1 MTPTTAVTLECAA
14 AGVRVNANMPGC
26 MHTPMAVD
34 AVPLETGDDR
44 AARIA
49 TRDVCVPRGGN
60 MGTAW
65 EAA

>member
-1 MTPTTAVTLECAA
+1 
-14 AGVRVNANMPGC
+14 